1 MSVQQARRVL
11 PFSQLLLILMGIV
24 VLYLA
29 ADFVRQVAVSHQR
42 DEELGQIDQRLVVAR
57 DETEELKSEVDRLGS
72 PESIEEAVR
81 PKGLTRPDEVLV
93 ILVGAP
99 ENSLPG
105 EEQEPQAETEFDS
118 PREAW
123 LDLFFGI
130 R

>member
-1 MSVQQARRVL
+1 MSVQEARRVL

-42 DEELGQIDQRLVVAR
+42 KEELAQLDQAIAAANQ
-57 DETEELKSEVDRLGS
+57 ETERLRSEFDRSES
-72 PESIEEAVR
+72 PEAIEEAVR
-81 PKGLTRPDEVLV
+81 PQGLTRQDEVLV

-99 ENSLPG
+99 GESIPE
-105 EEQEPQAETEFDS
+105 EEQEPRSETEFDS